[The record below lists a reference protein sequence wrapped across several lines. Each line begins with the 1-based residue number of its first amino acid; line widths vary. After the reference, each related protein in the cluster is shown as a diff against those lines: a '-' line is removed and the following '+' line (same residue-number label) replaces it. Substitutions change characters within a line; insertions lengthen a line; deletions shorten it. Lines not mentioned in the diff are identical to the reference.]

1 MNRSN
6 SLFKFFIKI
15 DHFENRNFINMLKE
29 ELTIIIKELL
39 PNAVIEEAGE
49 WLNFFLEATEFKQ
62 AALQLRNFNQ
72 MPFDFLFCLT
82 CVDWKTHF
90 TMVYHLRSKKT
101 NDNIVIKVK
110 LNRETPE
117 IDTVSDIWRTAEF
130 HEREVFDLFGIVFL
144 QHPDLRRLFLTDDWV
159 GYPLRKDYDDP
170 INMIKL

>member
-1 MNRSN
+1 
-6 SLFKFFIKI
+6 
-15 DHFENRNFINMLKE
+15 MLKE

>member
-1 MNRSN
+1 
-6 SLFKFFIKI
+6 
-15 DHFENRNFINMLKE
+15 MLKE

-39 PNAVIEEAGE
+39 PDAVIEEAGE
-49 WLNFFLEATEFKQ
+49 WLNISLESNEFKQ

-110 LNRETPE
+110 LNRETPQ

-130 HEREVFDLFGIVFL
+130 HEREVFDLFGIIFL